1 MNGFVDEQ
9 KRKKL
14 ITALVIMIGLPVVLL
29 AIWAVIVNFI
39 ARGSA
44 TLGTVLIIVGAL
56 VCIGAAALFIIQAV
70 RLIKAFEDNISTIA
84 NGDVMDNI
92 HSNSA
97 RVNEMLDS
105 VRDAAVSYAKIITSI
120 KDAVNDLGN
129 VSNNFKEIFSNMTGL
144 ESSVS
149 AGVREISEN
158 ISLQKEKINFIDAKI
173 ENVSNEIDVIANNV
187 TLLNQSAVEMR
198 KCNESVEEYIR
209 LLLETNL
216 VNGNYM
222 EKLREQTQKT
232 GDAAESIRSATEI
245 IAGIASQTNLLALNA
260 SIEAARAGEAG
271 RGFAVVAEEIGKLAA
286 QSNDS
291 TEKINDIV
299 NNLIENVTVSV
310 ELTEQVS
317 HSFKNQS
324 EKIHSTSDLFDK
336 LKNEVGQ
343 VSDAIISIKSEVAK
357 LNDNKEE
364 MKHGIGS
371 VVELAEVNDEKAQ
384 NTTENVH
391 ALEMSVDSCK
401 KAEAK
406 MSFVTDSLLKS
417 ISDAKEKII

>member
-1 MNGFVDEQ
+1 
-9 KRKKL
+9 
-14 ITALVIMIGLPVVLL
+14 
-29 AIWAVIVNFI
+29 
-39 ARGSA
+39 
-44 TLGTVLIIVGAL
+44 
-56 VCIGAAALFIIQAV
+56 
-70 RLIKAFEDNISTIA
+70 
-84 NGDVMDNI
+84 
-92 HSNSA
+92 
-97 RVNEMLDS
+97 
-105 VRDAAVSYAKIITSI
+105 
-120 KDAVNDLGN
+120 
-129 VSNNFKEIFSNMTGL
+129 
-144 ESSVS
+144 
-149 AGVREISEN
+149 
-158 ISLQKEKINFIDAKI
+158 FIDAKI

>member
-120 KDAVNDLGN
+120 KDAVNALGN

-144 ESSVS
+144 ESSV
-149 AGVREISEN
+149 
-158 ISLQKEKINFIDAKI
+158 
-173 ENVSNEIDVIANNV
+173 
-187 TLLNQSAVEMR
+187 
-198 KCNESVEEYIR
+198 
-209 LLLETNL
+209 
-216 VNGNYM
+216 
-222 EKLREQTQKT
+222 
-232 GDAAESIRSATEI
+232 
-245 IAGIASQTNLLALNA
+245 
-260 SIEAARAGEAG
+260 
-271 RGFAVVAEEIGKLAA
+271 
-286 QSNDS
+286 
-291 TEKINDIV
+291 
-299 NNLIENVTVSV
+299 
-310 ELTEQVS
+310 
-317 HSFKNQS
+317 
-324 EKIHSTSDLFDK
+324 
-336 LKNEVGQ
+336 
-343 VSDAIISIKSEVAK
+343 
-357 LNDNKEE
+357 
-364 MKHGIGS
+364 
-371 VVELAEVNDEKAQ
+371 
-384 NTTENVH
+384 
-391 ALEMSVDSCK
+391 
-401 KAEAK
+401 
-406 MSFVTDSLLKS
+406 
-417 ISDAKEKII
+417 